1 LATYLKN
8 LSKHDAS
15 KVPSTED
22 MRFAILVSEWNPEI
36 TGALRDGAV
45 KTLRKYGV
53 SKDDIVVRH
62 VPGTFELTVAA
73 KWMAERCEFDGIIC
87 LGCVIRGET
96 PHFDYVCQAVTQGL
110 TALNV
115 QLGIPFVFGVL
126 TTDNL
131 EQAQDR
137 AGGKHGNKGIE
148 AAVTAIKMAALQRE
162 VDIVDEQFLDELL
175 DELGDDFDDDGF
187 RGPELVN

>member
-15 KVPSTED
+15 KVPAADD

-36 TGALRDGAV
+36 TEALKEGAV

-53 SKDDIVVRH
+53 SKDDILVRY

-73 KWMAERCEFDGIIC
+73 KWMAERCEFDGVIC

-110 TALNV
+110 TDLTV
-115 QLGIPFVFGVL
+115 QLGMPFVFGVL

-131 EQAQDR
+131 EQALDR
-137 AGGKHGNKGIE
+137 AGGKHGNKGDE

-162 VDIVDEQFLDELL
+162 VDVVDAEFIDDLL
-175 DELGDDFDDDGF
+175 SEFGDDEPF
-187 RGPELVN
+187 RGPELLN